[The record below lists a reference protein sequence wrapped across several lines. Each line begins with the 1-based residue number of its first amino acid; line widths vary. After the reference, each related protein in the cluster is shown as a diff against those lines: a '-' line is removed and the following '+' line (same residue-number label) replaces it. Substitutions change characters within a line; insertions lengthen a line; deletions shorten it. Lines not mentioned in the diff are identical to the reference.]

1 MPEINTEVAHSSRVW
16 NYLLGGDYNHPAD
29 RAVGDRALAQFPSF
43 VGVARQ
49 QRRLL
54 ARMVRYL
61 VEEAGIRQFL
71 DIGSGLPTTDN
82 THQIAQR
89 AVPEARVVYVD
100 NDPMVLAHARVL
112 LTGPGV
118 AYVESDVR
126 DPETILAAA
135 GQTLDL
141 TLPVGLTMFSIM
153 GQLTDKDEPHDIVRR
168 LMAALAPGSYLA
180 LSDGTVGNEALE
192 QAVATF
198 NANSLN
204 TYNLRPREQITAF
217 FDGLE
222 LVPPGVVPTPQW
234 RNEPVEV
241 TTVEAYG
248 GLARKRR

>member
-1 MPEINTEVAHSSRVW
+1 VPEINTEVAHSSRVW
-16 NYLLGGDYNHPAD
+16 NYLLGGDYNYPAD
-29 RAVGDRALAQFPSF
+29 RAVGDRLLAQFPSF

-54 ARMVRYL
+54 GRMVRYL

-89 AVPEARVVYVD
+89 VAPEVRVVYVD
-100 NDPMVLAHARVL
+100 NDPLVLTHACVL
-112 LTGPGV
+112 LTGPGTD
-118 AYVESDVR
+118 YVESDVR
-126 DPETILAAA
+126 EPEAILAAA

-153 GQLTDKDEPHDIVRR
+153 GQLSDEDEPHDIVRR
-168 LMAALAPGSYLA
+168 LMGALAPGSYLA
-180 LSDGTVGNEALE
+180 LSDGTVGNKELE

-204 TYNLRPREQITAF
+204 TYHLRPRERIAAF

-222 LVPPGVVPTPQW
+222 LVPPGVVPSPRW
-234 RNEPVEV
+234 PAEPGEL